1 MSIFAR
7 KPKRAKS
14 ERVNEAIADLQ
25 KEPVK
30 RLNINLPRSV
40 HKSLKQL
47 ALENNETLHDL
58 INRLIRKELKR
69 VSKSQSE

>member
-7 KPKRAKS
+7 KPRREKS

-25 KEPVK
+25 REPVK

-58 INRLIRKELKR
+58 INRLIHKELKR
-69 VSKSQSE
+69 ASKAQSD